1 MENEANKMGFEEGQ
15 VLIEIV
21 KKTVEDREG
30 VDVQFKVDTMDM
42 GTLFDLGQYFTNLA
56 RNQMVRTRPPEEDI
70 TQGNSQEKQR
80 VRKPA
85 PKR

>member
-21 KKTVEDREG
+21 KKTVEGREG

-56 RNQMVRTRPPEEDI
+56 RNQMVRTR
-70 TQGNSQEKQR
+70 GK
-80 VRKPA
+80 
-85 PKR
+85 